1 MLVAGLSLVFADAA
15 AAIAAVDVA
24 VDAVAAV
31 AAVAAVDAVAAVA
44 AVAAVDVADFCRHV
58 EILTNKLFVLDSKS
72 FLLYKSFENRRRRLR
87 FRD

>member
-24 VDAVAAV
+24 D
-31 AAVAAVDAVAAVA
+31 D